1 MFGRRKDTPDEP
13 AAEPSAPEETGPA
26 THIMPTQVRT
36 APAPIVHKRLGELL
50 LDEKLVN
57 QRQLDEAMQIQ
68 QEEGGFIGQ
77 ILVRLGYVSQNAV
90 ASCLVKQCRIPH
102 LSLLDYDISVDVLNL
117 IPRDVCLKYNLLPI
131 DKLGRILTVAMVDP
145 LDLDA
150 LEAIRAVCPDLRIKP
165 ILCNWEHFELVS
177 NRVFSKTKKA
187 DGGPSVSMQS
197 LGLSSGAAAKP
208 KSSTADTAPQ
218 TPQPIPDAGLR
229 TPTPI
234 PEAPGPILTQAGPA
248 DAASRGDIAAAIRDS
263 MRDAISSMADELRR
277 PAPGNAPLTADG
289 LSQLIR
295 DSVGGSMQEALA
307 QVVVMAR
314 ANAAQEKSMG
324 GPALDQ
330 LAEVIRDSV
339 GGAVQEAMA
348 AMIVQMRAM
357 GGSKNTAEGE
367 PSQGAIVAA
376 FREVQAETTARMTE
390 ALRSMNETLAAR
402 DSQITRLAEAALQS
416 AQQSAQ
422 LLEPGVVKENVLQD
436 LQAVRRERHA
446 SVAPFGRHMSG
457 EHVSE
462 SDEQVRTA
470 LESEHPQESMV
481 FDNFFPG
488 GVNAFTFKLAQ
499 AVAAQPGA
507 EYNPFFLYGNVGTG
521 KTHLISAIGNAIL
534 SGNSGQ
540 KRVGYVSASH
550 FARRVTEA
558 MQDTALDLFR
568 ENYCHWDVLI
578 LDDIQFMGGR
588 VEAQEEFFHIF
599 NVLHQQGRQI
609 IIASDKAPDRLGLLE
624 QRLVSRFASGIVAE
638 LKAPEWDTRMQILR
652 HQATQT
658 KVPEEILSLI
668 AMRVPNDIRKMTGSL
683 KKIVAFAHLVGQ
695 EMSCEMADEI
705 LSHLSVGNAA

>member
-13 AAEPSAPEETGPA
+13 AAEPSAPEGVSAHPRIT
-26 THIMPTQVRT
+26 PTQVRT
-36 APAPIVHKRLGELL
+36 EPAPVVHKRLGELL
-50 LDEKLVN
+50 LDEKLVT
-57 QRQLDEAMQIQ
+57 QRQLDEAMEIQ
-68 QEEGGFIGQ
+68 QRDGGFMGQ
-77 ILVRLGYVSQNAV
+77 ILVKLGYVSQNAV

-102 LSLLDYDISVDVLNL
+102 LSLLDYDISADVLNL
-117 IPRDVCLKYNLLPI
+117 IPRDICLKYNLLPI

-177 NRVFSKTKKA
+177 NKVFSKKKA

-208 KSSTADTAPQ
+208 KSSAPETASQ
-218 TPQPIPDAGLR
+218 TPQAVPDAGLR

-234 PEAPGPILTQAGPA
+234 PEVPGPSLSQAGPA
-248 DAASRGDIAAAIRDS
+248 PVASRDDIAAAIRDS
-263 MRDAISSMADELRR
+263 MREAISTLTDDLRR
-277 PAPGNAPLTADG
+277 PASGNVPLTAEG

-295 DSVGGSMQEALA
+295 DSIGGSMQEALA

-314 ANAAQEKSMG
+314 ANAAQEKPMAG
-324 GPALDQ
+324 AALDQ
-330 LAEVIRDSV
+330 LAEAIRDSV

-357 GGSKNTAEGE
+357 GGSKNAADGE
-367 PSQGAIVAA
+367 PSQGAIVTA
-376 FREVQAETTARMTE
+376 FREVQAETIARMTD
-390 ALRSMNETLAAR
+390 ALHSMNETLAAR
-402 DSQITRLAEAALQS
+402 ESQITRLAEAALQS

-436 LQAVRRERHA
+436 LHNARRERHA
-446 SVAPFGRHMSG
+446 SVAPFGRHASSDRL
-457 EHVSE
+457 SE
-462 SDEQVRTA
+462 SDEQVRSA
-470 LESEHPQESMV
+470 LESEHPLESMS

-488 GVNAFTFKLAQ
+488 AVNAFTFKLAQ

-652 HQATQT
+652 HQATQS